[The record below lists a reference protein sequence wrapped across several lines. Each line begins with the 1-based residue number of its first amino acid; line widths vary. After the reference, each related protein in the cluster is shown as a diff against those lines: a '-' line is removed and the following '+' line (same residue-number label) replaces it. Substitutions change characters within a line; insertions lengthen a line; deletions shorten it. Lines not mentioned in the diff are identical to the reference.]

1 MRVCGLWDASLI
13 SHSQVNTST
22 ALWSPQR
29 DLPKSFLPTHSQLW
43 FWPHFWE
50 NNLFYFPSR
59 FLFSHPVQRGSNYK
73 DKLMMQLA
81 CRFLLRKS
89 QILCEVFKAL
99 HVWLPESSLAW
110 TMSFKPAD
118 LLAFPWIPQVYG
130 GSLSAQPLCYRRVP
144 MLPLTCSL
152 FSEAYLIREANIST
166 CGAHHHLHSNS
177 ESTIYY
183 L

>member
-1 MRVCGLWDASLI
+1 MKMRVCGLWDASLI

-50 NNLFYFPSR
+50 NDLSYFPSR

-73 DKLMMQLA
+73 DKLMLQLA

-118 LLAFPWIPQVYG
+118 RSHSWVKFFKNLF
-130 GSLSAQPLCYRRVP
+130 LSIIIFHMDCYRTSL
-144 MLPLTCSL
+144 LPVLIPSL
-152 FSEAYLIREANIST
+152 DS
-166 CGAHHHLHSNS
+166 LHNC
-177 ESTIYY
+177 
-183 L
+183 